1 MASHEEEQPVMQRA
15 YVAYSNDP
23 RVEGLTALPDVVS
36 GLLRHMVSVAAEL
49 DEVRIGLQEQQS
61 AKAECADDDPETDVQ
76 STHLRARYDGEISIR
91 TRVQDVKLF
100 QHLADERDWS
110 YGRMFQELLKTYGNR
125 A

>member
-1 MASHEEEQPVMQRA
+1 MMASHEEEQPVMQRA

-23 RVEGLTALPDVVS
+23 RVEGLT
-36 GLLRHMVSVAAEL
+36 
-49 DEVRIGLQEQQS
+49 
-61 AKAECADDDPETDVQ
+61 DDDPETDVQ